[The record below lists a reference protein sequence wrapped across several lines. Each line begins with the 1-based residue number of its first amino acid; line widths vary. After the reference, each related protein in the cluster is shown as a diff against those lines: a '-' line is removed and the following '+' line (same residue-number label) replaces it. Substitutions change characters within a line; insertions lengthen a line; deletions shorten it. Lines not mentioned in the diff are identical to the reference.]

1 MKRELPKMYHCSI
14 NKEINNIQDVYS
26 SFNKEEYTRIKKYN
40 IINIDNKINEIFN
53 SPNFVYK
60 ADVTIELEN
69 EIIKRRV
76 VAKRNNNLITIDN
89 ELIPISLIK
98 DIY

>member
-1 MKRELPKMYHCSI
+1 MKKELPKMYRCSI
-14 NKEINNIQDVYS
+14 NKEINNIQDVYA
-26 SFNKEEYTRIKKYN
+26 SFYNEEYTSNKNYN
-40 IINIDNKINEIFN
+40 IIDIENKINEIFN

-69 EIIKRRV
+69 EIIKRRI

-89 ELIPISLIK
+89 ELIPISSIK